1 MHPTD
6 GLRGTKSHKLQGR
19 KIVLGITGSIAA
31 VECFELARELIRH
44 GAEVHAVLSDS
55 AQDIVTP
62 WAMAFATGN
71 EVVDVIDWRVQ
82 HVSLLGNVPERADL
96 LLIAPS
102 TANTI
107 SKIACGIDDTPVTT
121 MATTALGS
129 GVPILIAPAMHLAM
143 YQNPAVEKN
152 VETLRKMGVRFIGPR
167 MTEGK
172 AKVASIDEIV
182 EAVIRRLGKNDLAG
196 RRVLVIGGSSEE
208 PIDEMRIITNKGS
221 GETAVEIAVAAY
233 ERGAEVELWMGRA
246 TVPMPS
252 FIEVKRFSTI
262 ADVLGLAKGLKGDI
276 VIVPAALSDFA
287 PRPSEGKLPS
297 EKEDVVLKLCALPKV
312 LDTLRSRSKILVGF
326 KAESGVTESALLSK
340 ATKRL
345 TDGKLDLVVANDLR
359 DVTAGRT
366 KAFIVGAKKKRT
378 IDGKKTELAE
388 ALMDEIVGLKAR

>member
-6 GLRGTKSHKLQGR
+6 GLRGTKSNKLQGR

-31 VECFELARELIRH
+31 VECFELARELIRN

-71 EVVDVIDWRVQ
+71 EVVDIIDWRVQ
-82 HVSLLGNVPERADL
+82 HVSLIGNVPDRADL

-121 MATTALGS
+121 MAITALGS
-129 GVPILIAPAMHLAM
+129 GVPILIAPAMHQAM
-143 YQNPAVEKN
+143 YQNPAVLKN
-152 VETLRKMGVRFIGPR
+152 VETLRKMGVGFVGPR

-196 RRVLVIGGSSEE
+196 RKVLVIGGSSEE
-208 PIDEMRIITNKGS
+208 PIDGMRIITNKGS

-233 ERGAEVELWMGRA
+233 EHGAEVELWMGRA

-252 FIEVKRFSTI
+252 FIEVKRFSTV
-262 ADVLGLAKGLKGDI
+262 ADVLGLAKGSKGDV

-287 PRPSEGKLPS
+287 PQPSEGKLPA
-297 EKEDVVLKLCALPKV
+297 EKKDVVLKLCALPKV
-312 LDTLRSRSKILVGF
+312 LDTLRTRSKMLVGF

-345 TDGKLDLVVANDLR
+345 SDGKLDLVVANDLR
-359 DVTAGRT
+359 DVTAGKT

-388 ALMDEIVGLKAR
+388 ALIDEIVGLRAR

>member
-6 GLRGTKSHKLQGR
+6 GLKGIKSSKLRGR

-31 VECFELARELIRH
+31 VECFELARELVRN

-55 AQDIVTP
+55 AQAIVTP

-71 EVVDVIDWRVQ
+71 EAVDVIDWRVQ
-82 HVSLLGNVPERADL
+82 HVALLGNVPDRADL

-107 SKIACGIDDTPVTT
+107 SKIANGVDDTTVTT

-129 GVPILIAPAMHLAM
+129 GVPILIAPAMHRAM
-143 YQNPAVEKN
+143 YQNPAVQKN
-152 VETLRKMGVRFIGPR
+152 VETLRKMGVEFVGPR
-167 MTEGK
+167 IAEGK
-172 AKVASIDEIV
+172 AKVACIDEIV
-182 EAVIRRLGKNDLAG
+182 EAVIRRLGKHDLSG

-221 GETAVEIAVAAY
+221 GETAVEIAIAAY

-246 TVPMPS
+246 NVATPS

-262 ADVLGLAKGLKGDI
+262 ADVLELAGRLKGDI

-287 PRPSEGKLPS
+287 PKRAEGKLPS
-297 EKEDVVLKLCALPKV
+297 DAKDVVLMLCALPKV
-312 LDTLRSRSKILVGF
+312 LEVLRGRSKILVGF

-340 ATKRL
+340 ASKRL
-345 TDGKLDLVVANDLR
+345 AEADLDLVVANDLR
-359 DVTAGRT
+359 DVKVGRT
-366 KAFIVGAKKKRT
+366 KAFIVGPKKKRKV
-378 IDGKKTELAE
+378 DGTKMELAQ
-388 ALMDEIVGLKAR
+388 ALMDEIAFRKDR

>member
-6 GLRGTKSHKLQGR
+6 GLRGTESNKLQGR

-55 AQDIVTP
+55 AQDVVTS

-71 EVVDVIDWRVQ
+71 DVIDVIDWRVQ
-82 HVSLLGNVPERADL
+82 HVSLLGSVPDKADL

-143 YQNPAVEKN
+143 YHNPAVQKH
-152 VETLRKMGVRFIGPR
+152 VKTLKEIGVGFIGPR
-167 MTEGK
+167 IEGGK
-172 AKVASIDEIV
+172 AKVATIEEIV

-196 RRVLVIGGSSEE
+196 RQVLVIGGSSEE
-208 PIDEMRIITNKGS
+208 SIDEMRIITNRGS
-221 GETAVEIAVAAY
+221 GETAVEIAKAAY
-233 ERGAEVELWMGRA
+233 ERGADLKLWMGRA
-246 TVPMPS
+246 TVPVPS
-252 FIEVKRFSTI
+252 FIATKRFSTI
-262 ADVLGLAKGLKGDI
+262 ADLFALANGLKGDI

-287 PRPSEGKLPS
+287 PKPAEGKLPS
-297 EKEDVVLKLCALPKV
+297 ETKDVVLNLCALPKV
-312 LDTLRSRSKILVGF
+312 LDRLREGSKVLVGF
-326 KAESGVTESALLSK
+326 KAESGVTEAVLLAK
-340 ATKRL
+340 ASKRL
-345 TDGKLDLVVANDLR
+345 KDAKLDLVVANDLR
-359 DVTAGRT
+359 DVTSGRT
-366 KAFIVGAKKKRT
+366 KAFIVGAKKTRKV
-378 IDGKKTELAE
+378 DGTKVELAT
-388 ALMDEIVGLKAR
+388 ALIDDIVDLKAR